1 MVTLSPILRDLAYR
15 STPRLIMS
23 LRPQDPI
30 PDWITHL
37 AILGHN
43 YTLAVAGRKEEVLYA
58 VHRWADAHG
67 SQESGTVG
75 RMAALMTSRY
85 GQPLLG
91 IGHKL
96 SPKGVSPYMTYSRI
110 MSSKN
115 PSYIQPTGEV
125 VPEHL
130 NQENKRLWQ
139 IAAGKPPEKASLN
152 DLLALTCPLPTDFK
166 GEYIGPP
173 DGESFSVDPGL
184 NHQKADTAISAPLEP
199 TSMNALI
206 ELQNVVVSY
215 GSKIVLGQ
223 GVQPGFSEPGLNLT
237 IRQGTRLALLGPNG
251 SGKTTFLSLITSD
264 HPQSY
269 SLPIKYFGRSRLPLS
284 GQAGLSLWEIQSRI
298 GHSSPE
304 IHTFFPKGL
313 TIRRS
318 LESAWAETFAGKP
331 TLSEETKR
339 LIDAFLKWWEPELN
353 PGSRPLPLTAPTTA
367 AIDDWVTTS
376 YPPFKRSAQSADEL
390 EWASSPFNTFGSLPF
405 QSQRL
410 LLFLRAII
418 KQPDIV
424 ILDEGFSGF
433 SPEVRDRAML
443 FLQKGEGWML
453 RRHRTA
459 TDERAGYNEDRH
471 AREISPWKATM
482 NRRSDVETICREMN
496 ITVDDLLVGK
506 KKLKHNNRRR
516 VGHLK
521 SMTENELIAI
531 ATSKGRMGS
540 AFTGLNPEQ
549 ALIVVSHVRE
559 EIPNTVN
566 EYVRLPSE
574 EEVSEEGKTVEIG
587 RCEDGN
593 IRTVEGWNRIWGLR
607 AGGPEDLKT

>member
-1 MVTLSPILRDLAYR
+1 MVTLSPILRELAYR
-15 STPRLIMS
+15 SSPRLVMS

-43 YTLAVAGRKEEVLYA
+43 YTLALAGPKEEALYA
-58 VHRWADAHG
+58 VHRWANPHG

-75 RMAALMTSRY
+75 RMAALMTRRY
-85 GQPLLG
+85 GQPFLG
-91 IGHKL
+91 MGHRL
-96 SPKGVSPYMTYSRI
+96 SPSGVSPYVTYSRI
-110 MSSKN
+110 ISSKN

-125 VPEHL
+125 APEHL
-130 NQENKRLWQ
+130 DQENKKLWQ
-139 IAAGKPPEKASLN
+139 IAAGKPPAKASLN
-152 DLLALTCPLPTDFK
+152 DLLALTCLLPTDFK
-166 GEYIGPP
+166 GEYIDPP
-173 DGESFSVDPGL
+173 DGQSFSVDQAL
-184 NHQKADTAISAPLEP
+184 KDQKAETAISTPLQP

-223 GVQPGFSEPGLNLT
+223 GVQPGFSDPGLNLT

-251 SGKTTFLSLITSD
+251 SGKTTFLSLLTSD

-284 GQAGLSLWEIQSRI
+284 GQVGLSLWEIQSRI

-304 IHTFFPKGL
+304 IHAFFPKGL

-331 TLSEETKR
+331 KSSEEIKR
-339 LIDAFLKWWEPELN
+339 LVDAFLRWWEPELN
-353 PGSRPLPLTAPTTA
+353 PGFRPLPLTAPTTI
-367 AIDDWVTTS
+367 AIDDWVSTS
-376 YPPFKRSAQSADEL
+376 YPPFKHSAQSADEL

-418 KQPDIV
+418 KKPDIV
-424 ILDEGFSGF
+424 ILDEGFSGL

-443 FLQKGEGWML
+443 FLQKGEGWIL
-453 RRHRTA
+453 RRHQTA
-459 TDERAGYNEDRH
+459 ADERTVYNEDKY
-471 AREISPWKATM
+471 ARENSPWRATM

-496 ITVDDLLVGK
+496 ITVDDILVGK
-506 KKLKHNNRRR
+506 KKLKYNNRRR

-531 ATSKGRMGS
+531 AMSKDRMGY
-540 AFTGLNPEQ
+540 AFTGLNLEQ

-559 EIPNTVN
+559 EITNMVN
-566 EYVRLPSE
+566 EYVRLPGE
-574 EEVSEEGKTVEIG
+574 EEVSEGRTVEMG
-587 RCEDGN
+587 RCEDGS

-607 AGGPEDLKT
+607 P